1 MTAKQKRR
9 YSQKEEWANTIIHGF
24 ALFLS
29 FPAVISLLFISA
41 RNGDA
46 KEIVV
51 CAIYGIAM
59 ILVYAASTIYH
70 AVHDAELKRKL
81 RYYDHIAIFLMIAGT
96 YTPFSLLGM
105 GRVWGWTVFWLIWF
119 FAIVGTVYEIFFLDR
134 YKWIS
139 ISIYLGMGWTV
150 IVAIKPF
157 IDAVSF
163 EVLLWAIAGG
173 LLYTIGAVF
182 YMLKKM
188 PYSHAIWHFFTVAGT
203 VAHFVG
209 IVSLLD
215 I

>member
-1 MTAKQKRR
+1 MSAKQKRR
-9 YSQKEEWANTIIHGF
+9 YSQKEEWANTITHGF

-29 FPAVISLLFISA
+29 FPAVAFLLFISA
-41 RNGDA
+41 KNGET

-59 ILVYAASTIYH
+59 VLVYTASTLYH
-70 AVHDAELKRKL
+70 AVRSDSLKKKL

-105 GRVWGWTVFWLIWF
+105 GGVWGWTVFVIIWV
-119 FAIVGTVYEIFFLDR
+119 FAIVGTLYEIFFLDR

-139 ISIYLGMGWTV
+139 ITIYLGMGWTV

-173 LLYTIGAVF
+173 LLYTVGAVF

-188 PYSHAIWHFFTVAGT
+188 AYSHAIWHFFALAGT
-203 VAHFVG
+203 VAHFIG
-209 IVSLLD
+209 ILYL
-215 I
+215 ING